1 VKGFAFEIAV
11 WIAVELAVVV
21 VAASAGLQPGLAV
34 VVGIVV
40 ASVALRFLRLRRGSR
55 SRSPTE

>member
-21 VAASAGLQPGLAV
+21 VAASAGRQPGLAV

-40 ASVALRFLRLRRGSR
+40 ASVAFDS
-55 SRSPTE
+55 